1 MGHDSKFQ
9 SQSLLTNPDSAED
22 EAGLRKIIED
32 LKWKLDYEKKIG
44 KQMVELLEKRVA
56 TLMAQI
62 NTLQEDAAEQKVKL
76 DAQDEEIDTNQRKI
90 VGLSEQIRL
99 KAIENEKLG
108 FKMKETGENVV
119 SKTNY
124 ERVITE
130 LNLAQSQIRFKNG
143 RITE

>member
-1 MGHDSKFQ
+1 MGHDSKKL
-9 SQSLLTNPDSAED
+9 SQSLLTNPESAED

-76 DAQDEEIDTNQRKI
+76 DAQDEEIDANQKKI
-90 VGLSEQIRL
+90 VGLSE
-99 KAIENEKLG
+99 
-108 FKMKETGENVV
+108 
-119 SKTNY
+119 
-124 ERVITE
+124 
-130 LNLAQSQIRFKNG
+130 
-143 RITE
+143 

>member
-1 MGHDSKFQ
+1 MGHDSKMQ
-9 SQSLLTNPDSAED
+9 SQSLLTNPESAED

-76 DAQDEEIDTNQRKI
+76 DAQDEEIGADQSKI
-90 VGLSEQIRL
+90 V
-99 KAIENEKLG
+99 
-108 FKMKETGENVV
+108 
-119 SKTNY
+119 
-124 ERVITE
+124 
-130 LNLAQSQIRFKNG
+130 
-143 RITE
+143 

>member
-1 MGHDSKFQ
+1 
-9 SQSLLTNPDSAED
+9 
-22 EAGLRKIIED
+22 
-32 LKWKLDYEKKIG
+32 
-44 KQMVELLEKRVA
+44 
-56 TLMAQI
+56 MAQI

>member
-1 MGHDSKFQ
+1 MGHDSKKQ
-9 SQSLLTNPDSAED
+9 SQSLLTNPESAED

-76 DAQDEEIDTNQRKI
+76 DAQDEEIDANQKKI
-90 VGLSEQIRL
+90 VGLSE
-99 KAIENEKLG
+99 
-108 FKMKETGENVV
+108 
-119 SKTNY
+119 
-124 ERVITE
+124 
-130 LNLAQSQIRFKNG
+130 
-143 RITE
+143 

>member
-1 MGHDSKFQ
+1 MGHDSKKQ
-9 SQSLLTNPDSAED
+9 SQSLLTNPESAED

-76 DAQDEEIDTNQRKI
+76 DA
-90 VGLSEQIRL
+90 
-99 KAIENEKLG
+99 
-108 FKMKETGENVV
+108 
-119 SKTNY
+119 
-124 ERVITE
+124 
-130 LNLAQSQIRFKNG
+130 
-143 RITE
+143 

>member
-9 SQSLLTNPDSAED
+9 SQSLLTNPESVED

-76 DAQDEEIDTNQRKI
+76 DAQDEEIDANQKKI
-90 VGLSEQIRL
+90 VGLSE
-99 KAIENEKLG
+99 
-108 FKMKETGENVV
+108 
-119 SKTNY
+119 
-124 ERVITE
+124 
-130 LNLAQSQIRFKNG
+130 
-143 RITE
+143 

>member
-1 MGHDSKFQ
+1 MGHDSKKL
-9 SQSLLTNPDSAED
+9 SQSLLTNPESAED

-76 DAQDEEIDTNQRKI
+76 DA
-90 VGLSEQIRL
+90 
-99 KAIENEKLG
+99 
-108 FKMKETGENVV
+108 
-119 SKTNY
+119 
-124 ERVITE
+124 
-130 LNLAQSQIRFKNG
+130 
-143 RITE
+143 

>member
-1 MGHDSKFQ
+1 MGHDSKMQ
-9 SQSLLTNPDSAED
+9 SQSLLTNPESAED

-76 DAQDEEIDTNQRKI
+76 DAQDEEIGANQSKI
-90 VGLSEQIRL
+90 V
-99 KAIENEKLG
+99 
-108 FKMKETGENVV
+108 
-119 SKTNY
+119 
-124 ERVITE
+124 
-130 LNLAQSQIRFKNG
+130 
-143 RITE
+143 